1 MGMRMCDLVVCG
13 LEVWGR
19 PGSVDGNIARLLA
32 GVIPLF
38 ATLVIG
44 GRAGL
49 AVHSSRNVLGAGKV
63 NKAAHNHGIDAP
75 KVGSFKPSTLTL
87 PLVVQSSTDIN
98 RASSPTWVTLFSKNH
113 QPKLFLLPFSSPSAT
128 SHTEVPSSHGIEGAR
143 STLFAGLAY
152 SHVIDPC
159 RFILS
164 STLSNGFC
172 DDFSL

>member
-98 RASSPTWVTLFSKNH
+98 RASSPTWVTFS
-113 QPKLFLLPFSSPSAT
+113 PKTTSPNYFSSLSPLPPQPPIPKFPAPMESR
-128 SHTEVPSSHGIEGAR
+128 AR
-143 STLFAGLAY
+143 EALY
-152 SHVIDPC
+152 SPA
-159 RFILS
+159 LL
-164 STLSNGFC
+164 TPM
-172 DDFSL
+172 